1 MPYDK
6 DTICAISTPPG
17 MGGIGIVRISG
28 EGTVECAS
36 NIVRLKHGDVGD
48 ESHINA
54 IKYGW
59 VVNPADNAVVDEV
72 MVSYMRAPHTYTRE
86 DIIEINCHGGPA
98 AAGRILE
105 LCVSAGARLAEP
117 GEFTKRA
124 FFNGRIDLTQAEAV
138 MDVISS
144 TADISLRAAM
154 DQLAGGLGRRIN
166 AIREA
171 LAELLALTEVSID
184 FAEEEIEYVPPGDL
198 KARGAAVLAD
208 VVRLL
213 DTYEEGRVL
222 RDGLRV
228 AIIGRPNVGKSSLLN
243 RLAGMERAIVTEI
256 PGTTRDTVEE
266 LISLG
271 GVPVR
276 IVDTAGI
283 RQSDDVVEAEGI
295 RRAGAALAVSDLAL
309 LVIDGS
315 RALDTEDQELIGRVK
330 EKKFIPVINKSDLP
344 AGMGEGAYA
353 GLFSPVT
360 PVFVSAKE
368 GAGLDAL
375 TGLIREAAL
384 GGAAERPPEAA
395 VNLRHRESLRK
406 AHAALVRFGDGC
418 GEPLSPELL
427 ALELRDALDAVGEVV
442 GETTPDDVLNMIFS
456 RFCIGK

>member
-1 MPYDK
+1 
-6 DTICAISTPPG
+6 

-28 EGTVECAS
+28 EGAVACATR
-36 NIVRLKHGDVGD
+36 IVRLKSGLVGD
-48 ESHINA
+48 ISHVNA

-59 VVNPADNAVVDEV
+59 VVNAADNAVVDEV
-72 MVSYMRAPHTYTRE
+72 MVSFMRAPHTYTRE
-86 DIIEINCHGGPA
+86 DIVEVNCHGGPA
-98 AAGRILE
+98 AVGKVLD

-124 FFNGRIDLTQAEAV
+124 FLNGRIDLTQAEAV

-144 TADISLRAAM
+144 AADMSLRLAM
-154 DQLAGGLGRRIN
+154 DQLSGGLGSRIN
-166 AIREA
+166 GIRDS

-184 FAEEEIEYVPPGDL
+184 FADEEVEYVPPGDL
-198 KARGAAVLAD
+198 KAMGAVVLAD
-208 VVRLL
+208 VDRLL

-228 AIIGRPNVGKSSLLN
+228 AITGRPNVGKSSLLN
-243 RLAGMERAIVTEI
+243 RLAGMERAIVTEV

-271 GVPVR
+271 GLPVR

-283 RQSDDVVEAEGI
+283 RQSDDIVEAEGI
-295 RRAGAALAVSDLAL
+295 KRAEAALDVSDLAL

-315 RALDTEDQELIGRVK
+315 RPLEPEDHELIGRVK

-344 AGMGEGAYA
+344 AGVGEGAYSE
-353 GLFSPVT
+353 LFLPAA
-360 PVFVSAKE
+360 PVFISAKE

-375 TGLIREAAL
+375 TVRIREAAL
-384 GGAAERPPEAA
+384 GGPSERPPEAA
-395 VNLRHRESLRK
+395 INLRHRESLKK
-406 AHAALVRFGDGC
+406 AQAALVRFGDGC
-418 GEPLSPELL
+418 GEGLSPELL
-427 ALELRDALDAVGEVV
+427 ALELREALDAVGDVV
-442 GETTPDDVLNMIFS
+442 GETTPDEVLNMIFS